1 MAPKR
6 NCDEEDHHN
15 NDDTHL
21 QTVAKRRRDGT
32 IDHSLLAALE
42 PVLRKLMEEL
52 IPPMLERHVSPCCRF
67 CHNHQGGSS
76 GGRAYQLC
84 FVNGLPQVIFTMAN
98 LTAED
103 GGSLEIELR
112 DAASQQRVDTEEFS
126 SMKAQIYVL
135 DGAFESQDW
144 TAEEFDGNIVKPR
157 EGKAP
162 LLRGQTVIKIEKG
175 VGFIDKKRLKI
186 TDNSSTTRSKTFR
199 LGVKIVGTN
208 SHGVG
213 IREAI
218 SEPFRV
224 KDKRGESA
232 RKSERPAL
240 NDEVWRLRNIGKAGE
255 LRKQLSQNRIK
266 TVKDL
271 LRWDTIGLLRKKFS
285 KINAWDKIIEHAKE
299 CELDDSERYL
309 YTYRATEPEK
319 SVSLVFNC
327 IYELVEVIING
338 QHRSLQSLNSEEER
352 LVGRMKV
359 EAYSNLEHLEPI
371 AATPTTHDDLV
382 SKLTGTQAVS
392 YSAAY
397 QGLQLPDHQGQLES
411 STSIANDPW
420 PFFFEDEQPNFLY
433 YACDVDDDYGGG
445 GGSCSKGSSF
455 LPNTAEYMS
464 RKGKA
469 KTVWQKVRNAFKLL
483 IHPNMA

>member
-1 MAPKR
+1 
-6 NCDEEDHHN
+6 
-15 NDDTHL
+15 
-21 QTVAKRRRDGT
+21 
-32 IDHSLLAALE
+32 
-42 PVLRKLMEEL
+42 MEEL

-84 FVNGLPQVIFTMAN
+84 FVNELPKVIFTMAN

-112 DAASQQRVDTEEFS
+112 DAASQQRLDTEEFS

-162 LLRGQTVIKIEKG
+162 LLRGHTVIKIEKG

-186 TDNSSTTRSKTFR
+186 TDNSCTTRSKTFR
-199 LGVKIVGTN
+199 LGVKIVGSN

-224 KDKRGESA
+224 KDKRGELA

-255 LRKQLSQNRIK
+255 LRKQLSKNKIK

-271 LRWDTIGLLRKKFS
+271 LRRDTIGLLR
-285 KINAWDKIIEHAKE
+285 
-299 CELDDSERYL
+299 ER
-309 YTYRATEPEK
+309 
-319 SVSLVFNC
+319 F
-327 IYELVEVIING
+327 
-338 QHRSLQSLNSEEER
+338 
-352 LVGRMKV
+352 VGRMKE

-371 AATPTTHDDLV
+371 AATPTTHDIV
-382 SKLTGTQAVS
+382 SKLAGTQAVS
-392 YSAAY
+392 YSAPY
-397 QGLQLPDHQGQLES
+397 QGLQLPDHQGQLET
-411 STSIANDPW
+411 STSIVDSW
-420 PFFFEDEQPNFLY
+420 PAFYDVFETYFIPNPDQWEQPNFFPLLCGDNG
-433 YACDVDDDYGGG
+433 A
-445 GGSCSKGSSF
+445 SCSQDSPSF
-455 LPNTAEYMS
+455 LPNTAEYMAS
-464 RKGKA
+464 KRKA
-469 KTVWQKVRNAFKLL
+469 KTVWQKVRNAFELL
-483 IHPNMA
+483 IHPHRA

>member
-6 NCDEEDHHN
+6 TFDEEDHHN

-21 QTVAKRRRDGT
+21 QTVAKRRRDET
-32 IDHSLLAALE
+32 IAALE

-84 FVNGLPQVIFTMAN
+84 FVNELPKVIFTMAN

-162 LLRGQTVIKIEKG
+162 LLRGHTVTKIEKG

-186 TDNSSTTRSKTFR
+186 TDNSFTTRNKTFR
-199 LGVKIVGTN
+199 LGVKIVGSN

-213 IREAI
+213 IKEAI

-224 KDKRGESA
+224 KDKRGELA

-255 LRKQLSQNRIK
+255 LRKQLSRNKIK

-271 LRWDTIGLLRKKFS
+271 LRRDTIGLLREKFG
-285 KINAWDKIIEHAKE
+285 KINTWDKIIEHAKE
-299 CELDDSERYL
+299 CELDESERYL

-338 QHRSLQSLNSEEER
+338 QHRSLKSLNSEEER
-352 LVGRMKV
+352 FVGRMKV
-359 EAYSNLEHLEPI
+359 EAYSNLEDLEPI
-371 AATPTTHDDLV
+371 AATPTTHDIV
-382 SKLTGTQAVS
+382 SKLAGTQAVS
-392 YSAAY
+392 YSAPY
-397 QGLQLPDHQGQLES
+397 QGQLET
-411 STSIANDPW
+411 STSIVDDSW
-420 PFFFEDEQPNFLY
+420 PAFFDEFETYFTPNPDQWEQPNFFPLLCGDNG
-433 YACDVDDDYGGG
+433 A
-445 GGSCSKGSSF
+445 SCSQDSPSF
-455 LPNTAEYMS
+455 LPNTAEYMAS
-464 RKGKA
+464 KGKA

-483 IHPNMA
+483 IHPHRA